1 MNIKSKLNLQQIF
14 FEEFFEKNKRIRN
27 KREFVKKNKCYER
40 QKSSENLKSFPTY
53 LKKLSA

>member
-40 QKSSENLKSFPTY
+40 
-53 LKKLSA
+53 